1 MESYTIRA
9 SNETRQARDAVLSIE
24 SIEKRKFRLRTRR
37 LIYIYTHVKLCSMI
51 NLNYVNI
58 PLFQLVFSRTF
69 SFSRKHFTEIEREIG
84 LANSFIAIFSL
95 VVSHPTITYRTPS
108 RFFPR
113 FVLERTQ
120 LHDTVFYSIVE
131 FHLEEIFANV
141 TVNNIGY
148 SASRFEGKEKKWN
161 VAGWYLGGMKDRT

>member
-1 MESYTIRA
+1 
-9 SNETRQARDAVLSIE
+9 
-24 SIEKRKFRLRTRR
+24 
-37 LIYIYTHVKLCSMI
+37 MI
-51 NLNYVNI
+51 NLNYI

-69 SFSRKHFTEIEREIG
+69 FFSRKHFTEIEREIG

-95 VVSHPTITYRTPS
+95 VVSHLTITYRTPS